1 MGNFSELSGLKQWAA
16 LVLGAA
22 LITAALHFTLF
33 KSQQTANEQ
42 AQTALDSKLRENA
55 ELESYAPKLKDMERQ
70 LANLKQ
76 QLEIERKIVPD
87 EKEVD
92 GFIKM
97 LDAEAMK
104 AGIEIRRFTAK
115 PVSTREFY
123 TEVPFEVELDGSYYS
138 VLNFFDR
145 VGKLERIVNMSALL
159 VATIKKPSDAKVKH
173 TYQYAPNESIVA
185 TCEATTFFSHDLT
198 PPAGA
203 PVKGKLV
210 SAQQQNTAATN
221 AALAASQGQNAQ
233 PQAAAA
239 KPAAGK
245 QPGTTQVQTAAP
257 VSKATSKAIAPKV
270 TPKKTTTVAVNQP
283 KPAKPAVAVE
293 DKKNPVDSKKDAH

>member
-33 KSQQTANEQ
+33 KSQRAANDQ
-42 AQTALDSKLRENA
+42 AQAALELKLRENA

-76 QLEIERKIVPD
+76 QLEIERRIVPD

-97 LDAEAMK
+97 LDAEALK
-104 AGIEIRRFTAK
+104 AGIEIRRYTAK
-115 PVSTREFY
+115 PVSSREFY
-123 TEVPFEVELDGSYYS
+123 TEVPFELELDGPYFS

-145 VGKLERIVNMSALL
+145 VGKLERIVNMSGLL
-159 VATIKKPSDAKVKH
+159 IASTKKPSDAKVKH

-185 TCEATTFFSHDLT
+185 TCDATTFFSHDLA

-203 PVKGKLV
+203 PAKAKGGL
-210 SAQQQNTAATN
+210 
-221 AALAASQGQNAQ
+221 
-233 PQAAAA
+233 
-239 KPAAGK
+239 
-245 QPGTTQVQTAAP
+245 
-257 VSKATSKAIAPKV
+257 
-270 TPKKTTTVAVNQP
+270 
-283 KPAKPAVAVE
+283 
-293 DKKNPVDSKKDAH
+293 